1 MQEIVRL
8 YNVTPPGIDWLML
21 MPVLFMIGAGLLSLI
36 VMSAQKSRDTGP
48 LWFITI
54 IGSVCAA
61 YTSFAQLNQPSGL
74 TFSGMVVRDKMAMLL
89 QGTIAVV
96 TLIVALFSDA
106 YLKQKRIAFREF
118 YPLVAWAA
126 SGAMIMVSTTNLL
139 MLFIGLE
146 VLSIALYVMVAM
158 SRYELKSEESA
169 IKYFLLGAFA
179 SAFLLYGIAFIYGA
193 TGTVQLEKINLAW
206 GIAPNGLVTV
216 GVGMMLVGLL
226 FKAALVPFHQWTPDV
241 YQGAPTNVTA
251 FMAAASKIAAI
262 GALYRV
268 LEASSALKFVYMPAL
283 FWIAI
288 LTMLIPN
295 LLALV
300 QTDVKRVLGYSSI
313 ANAGYVLVG
322 LMAAIKLGQ
331 GPGTAII
338 YLVGYSLMTVGAFAV
353 VSLAANGGRESTTFD
368 DLRGLWRRS
377 PLSAGLLTIFV
388 VSLIGIP
395 PTAGFW
401 GKLLIFQD
409 ALKADLVPLAIVLAV
424 SSLISLYY
432 YLRILLVAVVS
443 EEESE
448 HPLTQ
453 PALGHSAAMVCC
465 AVGVIG
471 LMFAIGPLSAILNR

>member
-1 MQEIVRL
+1 MQNILQL
-8 YNVTPPGIDWLML
+8 YNVTPPSIDWLML
-21 MPVLFMIGAGLLSLI
+21 MPVLFMIGTGLLSLI
-36 VMSAQKSRDTGP
+36 VMSAQKSRDTMP

-54 IGSVCAA
+54 VGSICSGYSAI
-61 YTSFAQLNQPSGL
+61 AQLNLPVGTS
-74 TFSGMVVRDKMAMLL
+74 FSNMVMRDKMAVIL
-89 QGTIAVV
+89 QLAIAVI
-96 TLIVALFSDA
+96 TLVVALFSDA

-126 SGAMIMVSTTNLL
+126 AGAMIMVSTTNLL

-193 TGTVQLEKINLAW
+193 TGSVQIEKINLAW
-206 GIAPNGLVTV
+206 GIAPNGLVAV
-216 GVGMMLVGLL
+216 GVGLMLVGVL

-251 FMAAASKIAAI
+251 FMAAASKVAAI
-262 GALYRV
+262 GALYRI
-268 LEASSALKFVYMPAL
+268 LDASDALKHLYMPAL
-283 FWIAI
+283 YWIAI
-288 LTMLIPN
+288 LTMVIPN

-322 LMAAIKLGQ
+322 LLAAIQMKQ

-353 VSLAANGGRESTTFD
+353 ISLAANGGKESTTFD

-377 PLSAGLLTIFV
+377 PIAAGLLTVFV

-409 ALKADLVPLAIVLAV
+409 AVRADMVSLAIVLAV

-432 YLRILLVAVVS
+432 YLRILLAAVVS

-448 HPLTQ
+448 NPLSV
-453 PALGHSAAMVCC
+453 PKSGHAAALVTC

-471 LMFAIGPLSAILNR
+471 LMFAIGPLSTLING